1 MVQHCALQKTI
12 CINFLCGKWQILQ
25 LLNRITCFPM
35 LTWKIYKKNSVYKLN
50 YLALFYLFS
59 LFIVQAMHLVYKAL
73 EKYAIPSVLPPE
85 LMPPGKRKDIIMPKP
100 KSPVPGMVSGS
111 PSPQPPPIPP
121 LPNTTT
127 VKSLTGL
134 NAVKVFIF

>member
-1 MVQHCALQKTI
+1 
-12 CINFLCGKWQILQ
+12 
-25 LLNRITCFPM
+25 
-35 LTWKIYKKNSVYKLN
+35 
-50 YLALFYLFS
+50 
-59 LFIVQAMHLVYKAL
+59 MHLVYKAL

-85 LMPPGKRKDIIMPKP
+85 LMPPGKRKDIVMLNKP
-100 KSPVPGMVSGS
+100 KSPVPIGIIPAV

-134 NAVKVFIF
+134 DAVKVFIF